1 MPWLSR
7 TPSYQSSPLQSPHPS
22 SPRLPSSTGKQ
33 PCPPVTYIPALIDG
47 ACGTLPLAQKP
58 IVDLMRENLQ
68 DLWAMAPDLW
78 ATLRGS
84 LIRRP
89 GERMSGAQMKDAVV
103 QTCLSVIEVGM
114 LLSVVPVWLFM
125 PGIVFASWAAM
136 SLTVVF
142 GLSWLLNEDGV
153 TISCDGSDSW
163 ATDSETHDERWFFV
177 SGIGT
182 TAHHLA
188 HHTLPLMARLF
199 THPIMGIHTPTYGL
213 PFDIILTML
222 HRAMPSMQTAAS
234 RALYMELRAA
244 LLDSHITRVA
254 VLSHTTGAIPLS
266 SVLTRLS
273 ADLQPE
279 KLSKLEIFTFGAAV
293 REFATPLGETKKASP
308 AGSTPRFEEPIVEDR
323 GPHIEHFAFPS
334 DPLAQLGV
342 LRAVQKDHTAR
353 FCGSVFLIHVQPP
366 THAMSASAIPSPS
379 SAGGNRGTLRRP
391 PGHLA
396 DYLAALFP
404 ASMDGTTPG
413 KSSILDYVMSID
425 RDTAEKRELAA
436 MASYAECKKR
446 SGRFGRDGKRTS
458 WTGLGATVGG
468 GATNGVMDG
477 VVGLEMARRG
487 CRECDGHR
495 GREVSRLADYVRNSN
510 IIIRRDSSVVDALGV
525 GRT

>member
-7 TPSYQSSPLQSPHPS
+7 TPSYQSSPLQSPRPS
-22 SPRLPSSTGKQ
+22 SPRLQSSAGKQ
-33 PCPPVTYIPALIDG
+33 TCPPVTYIPALIDG

-58 IVDLMRENLQ
+58 VLGLLRDNLR
-68 DLWAMAPDLW
+68 DLWAMAPELR
-78 ATLRGS
+78 AALRGS

-89 GERMSGAQMKDAVV
+89 GERLSGAQVKDIAV
-103 QTCLSVIEVGM
+103 QTCLSIAEVGM
-114 LLSVVPVWLFM
+114 LLAVVPVWLFM
-125 PGIVFASWAAM
+125 PGIVFATWVAM
-136 SLTVVF
+136 SLAVVF
-142 GLSWLLNEDGV
+142 GLSWLLNEDSV
-153 TISCDGSDSW
+153 IISCDGSDSL
-163 ATDSETHDERWFFV
+163 AMDSETEDERWIFV

-199 THPIMGIHTPTYGL
+199 THPITGIHTPTYGL

-222 HRAMPSMQTAAS
+222 HRAMPSLQTTAS
-234 RALYMELRAA
+234 RALYTELRAA

-254 VLSHTTGAIPLS
+254 VLSHTTGAIPVA
-266 SVLTRLS
+266 SVLQRLS

-279 KLSKLEIFTFGAAV
+279 KLSKLEIFTFGATV
-293 REFATPLGETKKASP
+293 REFATPLGETKKPSP
-308 AGSTPRFEEPIVEDR
+308 AGSTPRHEESMVEDR

-334 DPLAQLGV
+334 DPFAQLGV
-342 LRAVQKDHTAR
+342 LRAVQKDHNAR
-353 FCGSVFLIHVQPP
+353 FCGSVFLIHTQPP
-366 THAMSASAIPSPS
+366 THAVSLSHPAA
-379 SAGGNRGTLRRP
+379 AAALRRP

-446 SGRFGRDGKRTS
+446 SSRFGRDGKRTS
-458 WTGLGATVGG
+458 WTGLGATVG

-495 GREVSRLADYVRNSN
+495 GREVSRLADYVRTGTV
-510 IIIRRDSSVVDALGV
+510 IIRRESSVIDALGV